1 MYEYTSRNEFFK
13 YLSSLPQ
20 RQNERAILDT
30 RLLRLTIPTNIAK
43 LVQIHKKKRP
53 ISFVNSFANNT
64 ECLIMT
70 VVWLCPLYIDSKFKC
85 SEILIKLYF

>member
-1 MYEYTSRNEFFK
+1 MEYYRSKMYEYTSRNEFFK

-43 LVQIHKKKRP
+43 LVQIHKKKALYLLWTALQIIP
-53 ISFVNSFANNT
+53 N
-64 ECLIMT
+64 
-70 VVWLCPLYIDSKFKC
+70 VW
-85 SEILIKLYF
+85 